1 MPKPNP
7 KPTPSVDE
15 PLSAT
20 EIGALY
26 DKIEDDGMKM
36 QLSRRLTRLAG
47 RTD

>member
-1 MPKPNP
+1 MPKPTP
-7 KPTPSVDE
+7 KPIPSVDE

-26 DKIEDDGMKM
+26 DKIEDDAVKL

>member
-1 MPKPNP
+1 MPKPTP
-7 KPTPSVDE
+7 KPAPSVDE

-26 DKIEDDGMKM
+26 DKIEDDGMKL
-36 QLSRRLTRLAG
+36 QLSRRLTHLTG